1 MAGIRIGGLAS
12 GMDIDTLV
20 GDLMKA
26 ERMPLDKL
34 KQKKQALEWQRD
46 DYRSMN
52 TLLLNFR
59 TELTNMKLTTQ
70 YRARSVTS
78 TNESRISATASSAA
92 SASSYSIKSVEK
104 LASAATR
111 ITNTAFSADP
121 ASKIDASKSLIS
133 QQDKLNTTA
142 VGTSPGFTWSE
153 DGVIGN
159 ATIVSDG
166 TAGAKITLNA
176 NEKIATTK
184 LDQMSVKVNGTSYK
198 IVSGT
203 PGAGKNEVQLAEDG
217 TLTFSG
223 PIAKD
228 SSIKVSYIAD
238 KKVETN
244 KLTAATSEWQL
255 GKGGLTMDFSLK
267 VGDVAYTIDGT
278 QDEHGHRLV
287 NNGQYI
293 GSINLETG
301 KVKFD
306 AEQAADTELT
316 ATYKQKYSSFNI
328 TTQTSKGEV
337 SENFLVEGTESLNQV
352 VNRVNSSIAGV
363 SMFYDSF
370 SDKISLTRKETG
382 DFLAGTGN
390 EISATG
396 LFAESLLKFADS
408 NESGGENAVFTI
420 NGLRTERNS
429 NTFEM
434 NGVTFTLKQTFTES
448 EAPPVSLSVN
458 NDTTKVYDNIKSFID
473 KYNELIDKISKKSS
487 EEYYR
492 DYKPLTDEQKEQL
505 SDKQQEQWEE
515 KAKSGLLRRDPILAQ
530 VLNGMRSNF
539 STPVKNSE
547 VSPLFSQLASIGIST
562 TANYLEGGKLQI
574 DEAKLKKA
582 IEQDPQSV
590 ENLFRGTGATS
601 AEQGIAH
608 RLTDTINAAMDK
620 LKAKA
625 GNTFSTNSQ
634 FLLGR
639 QLTNVTSQIS
649 TFENRLT
656 KVEDRYWRQF
666 TAMEKAIQRSNEQ
679 ATYLM
684 QQFG

>member
-111 ITNTAFSADP
+111 ITNTALSANT

-133 QQDKLNTTA
+133 QQDKLNPTA

-198 IVSGT
+198 IVSGA
-203 PGAGKNEVQLAEDG
+203 PAAGKNEVQLAEDG

-238 KKVETN
+238 QKVETN

-278 QDEHGHRLV
+278 QDENGHRLV

-352 VNRVNSSIAGV
+352 VNRVNSSNAGV

-684 QQFG
+684 QQFS

>member
-20 GDLMKA
+20 SDLMKA

-111 ITNTAFSADP
+111 ITNTSLSGDP
-121 ASKIDASKSLIS
+121 NSKIDASKSLIS

-142 VGTSPGFTWSE
+142 VGASPGFTWSE
-153 DGVIGN
+153 DGVVGN
-159 ATIVSDG
+159 ATLVSDG
-166 TAGAKITLNA
+166 TSGPKITLNA

-203 PGAGKNEVQLAEDG
+203 PAAGKNEVQLAEDG

-238 KKVETN
+238 QKVETN
-244 KLTAATSEWQL
+244 KLTAATIEWQL

-278 QDEHGHRLV
+278 QDENGHRLV

-337 SENFLVEGTESLNQV
+337 SENFLVEASESLNQV
-352 VNRVNSSIAGV
+352 VNRVNSSNAGV

-408 NESGGENAVFTI
+408 AESGGENAVFTI

-434 NGVTFTLKQTFTES
+434 NGVTFTLKQTFTET

-562 TANYLEGGKLQI
+562 TSNYLEGGKLQI

-582 IEQDPQSV
+582 IEEDPQSV
-590 ENLFRGTGATS
+590 ENLFRGSGTTS